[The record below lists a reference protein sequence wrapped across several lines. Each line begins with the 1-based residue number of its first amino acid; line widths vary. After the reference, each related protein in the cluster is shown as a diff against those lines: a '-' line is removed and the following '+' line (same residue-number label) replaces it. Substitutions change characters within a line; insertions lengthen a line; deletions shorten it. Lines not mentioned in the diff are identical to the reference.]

1 MGFFTF
7 KYHCTD
13 SSFCLL
19 KCTTNISVHV
29 TVSSCHCFRRGG
41 LWLTCR
47 THASL
52 HGIGNVSVSV
62 SIDRA
67 HLQKDLQFEYVE
79 DPTITKIE
87 PEWSI
92 FRYTFLSVYFDSL
105 LTAERYQQNIMRPVD
120 GNISA
125 AQVIVRSLSGGN
137 EKV

>member
-1 MGFFTF
+1 M
-7 KYHCTD
+7 
-13 SSFCLL
+13 
-19 KCTTNISVHV
+19 
-29 TVSSCHCFRRGG
+29 
-41 LWLTCR
+41 
-47 THASL
+47 
-52 HGIGNVSVSV
+52 

-92 FRYTFLSVYFDSL
+92 FRYTFLSVYFGSC
-105 LTAERYQQNIMRPVD
+105 TAERYQQNSMRPVD

>member
-1 MGFFTF
+1 M
-7 KYHCTD
+7 
-13 SSFCLL
+13 
-19 KCTTNISVHV
+19 
-29 TVSSCHCFRRGG
+29 
-41 LWLTCR
+41 
-47 THASL
+47 
-52 HGIGNVSVSV
+52 

-92 FRYTFLSVYFDSL
+92 FRYTFLSVYSDSL